1 MLRKLRVLWLYWKV
15 MKQIKKDKKD
25 HCLYKNGNFLVAVW
39 YIHHKNK
46 WVVSMT
52 EIIDEYN
59 RSHIDEMF
67 TIKQYHQI
75 WRNVFKSFLK
85 NNVISSTSIF

>member
-25 HCLYKNGNFLVAVW
+25 YCLHKNGNFLVAVR
-39 YIHHKNK
+39 YLHHKNR

-52 EIIDEYN
+52 EIIDKHTN
-59 RSHIDEMF
+59 SHIDEMF
-67 TIKQYHQI
+67 TIKQYHLI
-75 WRNVFKSFLK
+75 WRNVFKPFLK
-85 NNVISSTSIF
+85 SNVISSTSLF